1 MSDTMCINLEKANVL
16 IEALPYIRRF
26 HGKTIVIKYG
36 GNAMINEELKKAV
49 MNDVILMK
57 LVGMNPVLVHG
68 GGPEITQLLKRLD
81 IKSSFVNGLRVTD
94 AATMEVVEMVLVG
107 KVNKEIVAQ
116 LNQLGGTAVG
126 LSGKDG
132 QMILARKKYAVT
144 SDHNGNEVEADIG
157 AVGEVEKINTGI
169 IETIMTTNGYIPVI
183 APIGAGVDGE
193 TYNINAD
200 YVAGEIAAALGAEK
214 LILLTDVEGIF
225 QDIND
230 KSSIISILKTDEVD
244 ELIKKG
250 IIAGGMIPKVQCCV
264 KALEA
269 GVKRTHII
277 DGRIPHSI
285 LLEIFTDE
293 GIGTMVE
300 SASGN

>member
-1 MSDTMCINLEKANVL
+1 
-16 IEALPYIRRF
+16 
-26 HGKTIVIKYG
+26 
-36 GNAMINEELKKAV
+36 
-49 MNDVILMK
+49 MK

-116 LNQLGGTAVG
+116 INQLGGKAVG

-132 QMILARKKYAVT
+132 EMILARKQYAII
-144 SDHNGNEVEADIG
+144 SDENGNEIEADIG
-157 AVGEVEKINTGI
+157 SVGEVERINTGI
-169 IETIMTTNGYIPVI
+169 IETIMNTNGYIPVI
-183 APIGAGVDGE
+183 APIGAGAAGE

-214 LILLTDVEGIF
+214 LVLLTDVEGILS
-225 QDIND
+225 DVND
-230 KSSIISILKTDEVD
+230 KSSIISVLKTSEVD
-244 ELIKKG
+244 GFINKG
-250 IIAGGMIPKVQCCV
+250 IIAGGMIPKVRCCV

-277 DGRIPHSI
+277 DGRVPHSI

-300 SASGN
+300 KG

>member
-1 MSDTMCINLEKANVL
+1 MCITLEKANVL
-16 IEALPYIRRF
+16 IEALPYIRQF

-36 GNAMINEELKKAV
+36 GNAMINDELKKAV
-49 MNDVILMK
+49 MNDIILMK

-68 GGPEITQLLKRLD
+68 GGPEITQFLKRLD

-94 AATMEVVEMVLVG
+94 QATMEVVEMVLVG

-116 LNQLGGTAVG
+116 INQLGGKAVG

-132 QMILARKKYAVT
+132 QMILAKKQFALT
-144 SDHNGNEVEADIG
+144 SDEHGNQVEADIG
-157 AVGEVEKINTGI
+157 SVGEVEKINTGI

-200 YVAGEIAAALGAEK
+200 TVAGEIAVALKAEK
-214 LILLTDVEGIF
+214 LVLLTDVEGIF
-225 QDIND
+225 ADVND
-230 KSSIISILKTDEVD
+230 KSSIISVLKTNEVD
-244 ELIKKG
+244 GLIKKG
-250 IIAGGMIPKVQCCV
+250 IIAGGMIPKVLCCV
-264 KALEA
+264 KALEG

-285 LLEIFTDE
+285 LLEIFTDK

-300 SASGN
+300 KA

>member
-1 MSDTMCINLEKANVL
+1 MCLTLEKANVL
-16 IEALPYIRRF
+16 IEALPYIRKF

-36 GNAMINEELKKAV
+36 GNAMINDELKKAV

-116 LNQLGGTAVG
+116 INQLGGKAVG

-132 QMILARKKYAVT
+132 EMILARKQYAII
-144 SDHNGNEVEADIG
+144 SDENGNEIEADIG
-157 AVGEVEKINTGI
+157 SVGEVERINTGI
-169 IETIMTTNGYIPVI
+169 IETIMNTNGYIPVI
-183 APIGAGVDGE
+183 APIGAGAAGE

-214 LILLTDVEGIF
+214 LVLLTDVEGILS
-225 QDIND
+225 DVND
-230 KSSIISILKTDEVD
+230 KSSIISVLKTSEVD
-244 ELIKKG
+244 GFINKG
-250 IIAGGMIPKVQCCV
+250 IIAGGMIPKVRCCV

-277 DGRIPHSI
+277 DGRVPHSI

-300 SASGN
+300 KG

>member
-1 MSDTMCINLEKANVL
+1 MFGTMCLTLEKANVL
-16 IEALPYIRRF
+16 IEALPYIRKF

-36 GNAMINEELKKAV
+36 GNAMINDELKKAV

-116 LNQLGGTAVG
+116 INQLGGKAVG

-132 QMILARKKYAVT
+132 EMILARKQYAII
-144 SDHNGNEVEADIG
+144 SDENGNEIEADIG
-157 AVGEVEKINTGI
+157 SVGEVERINTGI
-169 IETIMTTNGYIPVI
+169 IETIMNTNGYIPVI
-183 APIGAGVDGE
+183 APIGAGAAGE

-214 LILLTDVEGIF
+214 LMLLTDVEGILS
-225 QDIND
+225 DVND
-230 KSSIISILKTDEVD
+230 KSSIISVLKTSEVD
-244 ELIKKG
+244 GFINKG
-250 IIAGGMIPKVQCCV
+250 IIAGGMIPKVRCCV

-277 DGRIPHSI
+277 DGRVPHSI

-300 SASGN
+300 KG

>member
-1 MSDTMCINLEKANVL
+1 MCITLEKANVL
-16 IEALPYIRRF
+16 IEALPYIRQF

-36 GNAMINEELKKAV
+36 GNAMINDELKKAV
-49 MNDVILMK
+49 MNDIILMK

-68 GGPEITQLLKRLD
+68 GGPEITQFLKRLD

-94 AATMEVVEMVLVG
+94 QATMEVVEMVLVG

-116 LNQLGGTAVG
+116 INQLGGKAVG

-132 QMILARKKYAVT
+132 QMILAKKQFALT
-144 SDHNGNEVEADIG
+144 SDEHGNQVETDIG
-157 AVGEVEKINTGI
+157 SVGEVEKINTGI

-200 YVAGEIAAALGAEK
+200 TVAGEIAVALKAEK
-214 LILLTDVEGIF
+214 LVLLTDVEGIF
-225 QDIND
+225 ADVND
-230 KSSIISILKTDEVD
+230 KSSIISVLKANEVD
-244 ELIKKG
+244 DLIKKG

-264 KALEA
+264 KALEG
-269 GVKRTHII
+269 GVKRAHII

-285 LLEIFTDE
+285 LLEIFTDK

-300 SASGN
+300 KA

>member
-1 MSDTMCINLEKANVL
+1 MCLTLEKANVL
-16 IEALPYIRRF
+16 IEALPYIRKF

-36 GNAMINEELKKAV
+36 GNAMINDELKKAV

-116 LNQLGGTAVG
+116 INQLGGKAVG

-132 QMILARKKYAVT
+132 EMILARKQYAII
-144 SDHNGNEVEADIG
+144 SDENGNEIEADIG
-157 AVGEVEKINTGI
+157 SVGEVERINTGI
-169 IETIMTTNGYIPVI
+169 IETIMNTNGYIPVI
-183 APIGAGVDGE
+183 APIGAGAAGE

-214 LILLTDVEGIF
+214 LVLLTDVEGILS
-225 QDIND
+225 DVND
-230 KSSIISILKTDEVD
+230 KFSIISVLKTSEVD
-244 ELIKKG
+244 GFINKG
-250 IIAGGMIPKVQCCV
+250 IIAGGMIPKVRCCV

-277 DGRIPHSI
+277 DGRVPHSI

-300 SASGN
+300 KG